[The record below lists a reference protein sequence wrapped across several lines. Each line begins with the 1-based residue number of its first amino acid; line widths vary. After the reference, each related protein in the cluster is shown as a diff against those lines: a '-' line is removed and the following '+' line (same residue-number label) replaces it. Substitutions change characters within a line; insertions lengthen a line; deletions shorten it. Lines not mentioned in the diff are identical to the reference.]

1 LFSPLT
7 LVTCPSAAEE
17 AQNAIKCCSNQS
29 KTNTG
34 ADMAHRG
41 RRSGKPDTE
50 PFQGYVLTPQAF
62 TTSNLALGPV
72 LHYSGA
78 DSLIK
83 RFEKAI
89 ENLGR

>member
-1 LFSPLT
+1 MSAFANSVVSEMRLSPK
-7 LVTCPSAAEE
+7 SKK
-17 AQNAIKCCSNQS
+17 NAG
-29 KTNTG
+29 T
-34 ADMAHRG
+34 DMAQRG
-41 RRSGKPDTE
+41 RRSGKPDCE